1 MDCFDIFRPSRGI
14 EGDFPE
20 IIAPIKPVP
29 PVTKAP
35 IIQTFPCFRFL
46 SVTEI

>member
-1 MDCFDIFRPSRGI
+1 MDCFDIFTPSRGI
-14 EGDFPE
+14 EGNFPK

-29 PVTKAP
+29 PVTKAR
-35 IIQTFPCFRFL
+35 IAQTFPYFNFL